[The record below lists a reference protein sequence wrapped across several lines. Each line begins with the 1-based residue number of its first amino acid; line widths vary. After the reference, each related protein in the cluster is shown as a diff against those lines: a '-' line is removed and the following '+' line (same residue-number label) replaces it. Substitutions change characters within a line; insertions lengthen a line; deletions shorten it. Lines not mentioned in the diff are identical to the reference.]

1 MLSISRSVAVCVA
14 ATAVVAFGVAPAVG
28 AVLDPGDPMV
38 AAVSSQARRAEA
50 SRVTPAP
57 VPPPAP
63 ADAATDVVRLTNAER
78 AARGLPAL
86 VIDPAMAQVALA
98 HSLDQIAMGRMSHT
112 GSDGTSVWDRLTR
125 AGVVW
130 GACAENV
137 AWGHP
142 TAATVVDG
150 WMASP
155 SHRVNMLGSY
165 TRIGVGMAKDPDGH
179 PVWTMVLAN

>member
-1 MLSISRSVAVCVA
+1 MLSISRPVAVCVA

-86 VIDPAMAQVALA
+86 VIGPGMAQVALA
-98 HSLDQIAMGRMSHT
+98 WATLHPMVSTVITGASQVSQVHQNFETLDVIPLIT
-112 GSDGTSVWDRLTR
+112 PEVK
-125 AGVVW
+125 
-130 GACAENV
+130 AEIE
-137 AWGHP
+137 
-142 TAATVVDG
+142 AA
-150 WMASP
+150 
-155 SHRVNMLGSY
+155 
-165 TRIGVGMAKDPDGH
+165 IG
-179 PVWTMVLAN
+179 